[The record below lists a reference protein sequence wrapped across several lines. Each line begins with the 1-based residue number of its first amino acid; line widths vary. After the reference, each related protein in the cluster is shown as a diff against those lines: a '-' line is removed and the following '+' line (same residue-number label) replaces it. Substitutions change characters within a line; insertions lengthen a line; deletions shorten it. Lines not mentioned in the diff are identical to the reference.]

1 MRVLQAMAGA
11 ERGGA
16 EAFFQRLVPALAR
29 AGLEVRAVV
38 RDNEA
43 RAAALAAEGVET
55 VRLPFGGPLDLRTRW
70 RLRRE
75 IRAFKPA
82 VVMTWM
88 NRATRLCPR
97 GDFVHVGR
105 LGGYYDLK
113 YYQACDHLVANT
125 EDIVSHLVEQGFA
138 AERVHYLPNFAS
150 EASAPPVARRTLF
163 TPETTPLLL
172 GLGRLHRNKAFDVLI
187 EAMRR
192 LPDAY
197 LWLAGDG
204 PERAALEA
212 LAERVGVKPR
222 VRFLGWRED
231 VPALLATC
239 DVLVCPSRHEPLG
252 NVVLEAWAQRVP
264 VIAAASQGPAVL
276 ITHETSGLLVPVDN
290 DVELARAARSVLRD
304 PVLAERLVAGGRA
317 AFEAAY
323 TEAKVVA
330 RYRRFFETVTGSS
343 VETT

>member
-1 MRVLQAMAGA
+1 MRTIQVMAGA

-29 AGLEVRAVV
+29 AGLEVRAIV
-38 RDNEA
+38 RDAGA
-43 RAAALAAEGVET
+43 RAAELESEGVGT
-55 VRLPFGGPLDLRTRW
+55 VRLPFGGPLDLSTRW

-75 IRAFKPA
+75 IRAFKPD

-88 NRATRLCPR
+88 NRATMLCPS

-113 YYQACDHLVANT
+113 YYRACDHLVANT
-125 EDIVSHLVEQGFA
+125 EDIVAHLVEQGFDA
-138 AERVHYLPNFAS
+138 DRVHYLPNFAD
-150 EASAPPVARRTLF
+150 EAPAPPVARRTLY

-187 EAMRR
+187 EAMGR

-204 PERAALEA
+204 PERAFLEA
-212 LAERVGVKPR
+212 LAERTSVKPR
-222 VRFLGWRED
+222 VRFLGWRDD
-231 VPALLATC
+231 VPALLAAC
-239 DVLVCPSRHEPLG
+239 DALVCPSRHEPLG

-264 VIAAASQGPAVL
+264 VIAAASQGPGML
-276 ITHETSGLLVPVDN
+276 ITDGASGLLVPVD
-290 DVELARAARSVLRD
+290 DAIELARAARAVFRD
-304 PVLAERLVAGGRA
+304 PLLTERLIAGGRA
-317 AFEAAY
+317 AFEASY

-330 RYRRFFETVTGSS
+330 RYRRFFEMVAGSRDGPR
-343 VETT
+343 